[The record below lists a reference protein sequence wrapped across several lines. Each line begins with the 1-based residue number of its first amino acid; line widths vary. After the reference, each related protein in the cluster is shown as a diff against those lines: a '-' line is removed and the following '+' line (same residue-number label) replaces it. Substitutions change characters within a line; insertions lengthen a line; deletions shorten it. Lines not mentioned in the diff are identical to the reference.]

1 MKSFNLTL
9 ALSAWVFFSGAAFGA
24 GQDSSRRPA
33 GNEKR
38 PLILKMKRGSDTIR
52 FSCLLS
58 HAKPGCT
65 AKFEARASQVATL
78 RGDRIG
84 RMTLVFPSGDGT
96 DELELGSC
104 ALPETGTYTLR
115 LSYGASM
122 MSRDENDPPA
132 RYNWTLRVR

>member
-1 MKSFNLTL
+1 MKSFEPTL
-9 ALSAWVFFSGAAFGA
+9 ALCAWVLFSGAALGA
-24 GQDSSRRPA
+24 GQDPSRAPA

-38 PLILKMKRGSDTIR
+38 PLILKMKRGSDTIG

-58 HAKPGCT
+58 PARPGCT
-65 AKFEARASQVATL
+65 AKFEARAGQVAML

-84 RMTLVFPSGDGT
+84 SMMLVFPSGNGT
-96 DELELGSC
+96 DELELGPY

-122 MSRDENDPPA
+122 MSRSESDPPA
-132 RYNWTLRVR
+132 RYNWTLRVK